1 MEEEIRQEREI
12 VYASD
17 GISEST
23 LFQHLNDFYTAN
35 PSIPVHRRSNVVHVV
50 GKYLI
55 LRSEGKGM
63 GVYDIATGQ
72 NVTIPVG
79 AFFLFERDPDLQA
92 IVSTLNALQV
102 RSRMVGS
109 GGGATFHCRLYPGSP
124 FYKFRPRSFVLIAGQ
139 SGNLLEPNSYSCH
152 LGSGRTIAG
161 VKETAGSSHERA
173 LRHPGRAIQTRWA
186 ADLGQ
191 AHCWRG
197 GTCPRRTRPEARFP
211 ASRPC
216 SPD

>member
-35 PSIPVHRRSNVVHVV
+35 PSIPVHRRPNVVHVV

-55 LRSEGKGM
+55 RRSEGKGM

-79 AFFLFERDPDLQA
+79 AFFLLKEIQIFR
-92 IVSTLNALQV
+92 
-102 RSRMVGS
+102 
-109 GGGATFHCRLYPGSP
+109 RLS
-124 FYKFRPRSFVLIAGQ
+124 Q
-139 SGNLLEPNSYSCH
+139 H
-152 LGSGRTIAG
+152 
-161 VKETAGSSHERA
+161 
-173 LRHPGRAIQTRWA
+173 
-186 ADLGQ
+186 
-191 AHCWRG
+191 
-197 GTCPRRTRPEARFP
+197 
-211 ASRPC
+211 
-216 SPD
+216 